1 MIPAHALSPGYSK
14 QTAANI
20 VCKLK
25 KDIIWDK
32 RIIVSGLDNS
42 QKLW

>member
-1 MIPAHALSPGYSK
+1 VHALSPGYGE

-25 KDIIWDK
+25 KTLYGIK
-32 RIIVSGLDNS
+32 QSL
-42 QKLW
+42 